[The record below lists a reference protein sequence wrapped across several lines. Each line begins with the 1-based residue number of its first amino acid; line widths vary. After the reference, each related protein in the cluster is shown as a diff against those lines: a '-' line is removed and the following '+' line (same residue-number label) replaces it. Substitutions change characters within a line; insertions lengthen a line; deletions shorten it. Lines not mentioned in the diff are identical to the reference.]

1 MITDRS
7 AVLDTCVLI
16 NLLATG
22 RAPEIVRVIA
32 PSRMVCSAVSEESLY
47 LRPLE
52 AEGRPEAVDLQLLIA
67 AGVLTPCQIEGV
79 AEEDLYVTYALELDD
94 GEAMSLAIAQS
105 RNLVLATDER
115 KARRL
120 ARENA
125 PQLSII
131 STAEIIRAWAEG
143 KERRDVIAVVHSILT
158 RARFRP
164 ADSDP
169 LALWWNEMLAG

>member
-1 MITDRS
+1 VITDRS

-22 RAPEIVRVIA
+22 RAAEIVRVIA
-32 PSRMVCSAVSEESLY
+32 PARMVCSAVSEESLY

-52 AEGRPEAVDLQLLIA
+52 AEGRPEPVDLQTLID
-67 AGVLTPCQIEGV
+67 AGVFTPCQIEGV

-115 KARRL
+115 KVRRI
-120 ARENA
+120 ARENV
-125 PQLSII
+125 PLLSII
-131 STAEIIRAWAEG
+131 STAEIVRAWAEG
-143 KERRDVIAVVHSILT
+143 KELRDVTAVARSILV
-158 RARFRP
+158 RSRFRP
-164 ADSDP
+164 PDSDP
-169 LALWWNEMLAG
+169 LAIWWTEMLNR

>member
-7 AVLDTCVLI
+7 AILDTYVLI

-22 RAPEIVRVIA
+22 RVAEIVRVIA

-52 AEGRPEAVDLQLLIA
+52 AEGRPEHVDLQTLIT
-67 AGVLTPCQIEGV
+67 AGVLTLCQIEGG

-115 KARRL
+115 KARRI
-120 ARENA
+120 ARENV

-131 STAEIIRAWAEG
+131 STAEIVRAWAEG
-143 KERRDVIAVVHSILT
+143 KERRDIIAVMRSILA

-169 LALWWNEMLAG
+169 LALWWNEMLDG

>member
-1 MITDRS
+1 VITDRS

-22 RAPEIVRVIA
+22 RATEIVRVIA
-32 PSRMVCSAVSEESLY
+32 PARMVCSAVAEESLY
-47 LRPLE
+47 LRSLE
-52 AEGRPEAVDLQLLIA
+52 AQGQPEHADLQTLIA
-67 AGVLTPCQIEGV
+67 AGVFTPCQIEGV

-105 RNLVLATDER
+105 RNLVLVTDER
-115 KARRL
+115 KARRI
-120 ARENA
+120 ARENV
-125 PQLSII
+125 PHLPII
-131 STAEIIRAWAEG
+131 STAEIIRTWAEG
-143 KERRDVIAVVHSILT
+143 KEKRDVVAVVRSILA

-169 LALWWNEMLAG
+169 LALWWNEMLDG